1 MPVLQG
7 SVSLDDLPQRIPIF
21 PLVGVLMLPGS
32 QLPLNMFEPRYLEMT
47 RDALAGHRIIG
58 MIQPRDA
65 TSTAH
70 EPEVYP
76 VGCAGKIVKFAETED
91 GRYLITLLGLCRF
104 KVIEELDRTTGY
116 RQTIVDFTGFHDD
129 LKPMD
134 DSDVDRGRLLCAL
147 RSYLDFAGMP
157 ADWEAIDR
165 APTGPLINSL
175 AMICPFEPGEKQA
188 LLEAANLTER
198 SKVLTTLM
206 EMAHLEHSSAAGAS
220 DGEPPL
226 Q

>member
-1 MPVLQG
+1 MPDLQG
-7 SVSLDDLPQRIPIF
+7 SISLDDLPQRIPIF

-47 RDALAGHRIIG
+47 RDSLAGHRIIG

-65 TSTAH
+65 ANSPH
-70 EPEVYP
+70 EPEVYR
-76 VGCAGKIVKFAETED
+76 VGCAGKIIKFAETED
-91 GRYLITLLGLCRF
+91 GRFLITLMGLCRF
-104 KVIEELDRTTGY
+104 NLIEELDRTTGY
-116 RQTIVDFTGFHDD
+116 RQTIVDYTAFHDD
-129 LKPMD
+129 LKPID
-134 DSDVDRGRLLCAL
+134 DSDVDRSRLLSAL

-157 ADWEAIDR
+157 ADWEAVDR

-175 AMICPFEPGEKQA
+175 AMICPFGPGEKQA
-188 LLEAANLTER
+188 LLEAADLTER

-206 EMAHLEHSSAAGAS
+206 EMAHLQSTGTTGAS
-220 DGEPPL
+220 DNEPPL